1 MTVKNLVLIA
11 LSSVLLS
18 ACSGK
23 TIYSDFQS
31 VPITGWNADSVLT
44 FSMNTADLQ
53 DTYDV
58 LLYVR
63 HTDAYNYQNMW
74 LFVGANEWQQDTI
87 EIYLADDRGRWLS
100 NGRTTMEMP
109 VLYKESVRFTDSI
122 CTLTIQQG
130 MRSESLKG
138 VLDIGV
144 EIIQHGKE

>member
-138 VLDIGV
+138 VSDIGV

>member
-53 DTYDV
+53 GTYDV

-109 VLYKESVRFTDSI
+109 VLYKENVRFTDSI